1 MGYGCRTVGLLNKG
15 LFLGGHIFAVWFKF
29 VKFIEGTFR
38 YGTFSYRT
46 ISDGTFRYR
55 MLSDGTFI
63 YRMLS
68 DGTSLHCPQQRS
80 ADYLSTL
87 SAAKI
92 RLSLYTVRDMRSDN
106 LYTVRDRDQTI
117 STLSRTEIRQ
127 YLYCPEHSIDCA
139 VRDRN
144 KQISALSWTVDTSV
158 ESQLE

>member
-1 MGYGCRTVGLLNKG
+1 
-15 LFLGGHIFAVWFKF
+15 
-29 VKFIEGTFR
+29 
-38 YGTFSYRT
+38 
-46 ISDGTFRYR
+46 
-55 MLSDGTFI
+55 
-63 YRMLS
+63 MLS

-92 RLSLYTVRDMRSDN
+92 RQSLHCPGQRSDYF
-106 LYTVRDRDQTI
+106 YTVRDRDQTI

-144 KQISALSWTVDTSV
+144 KQKSLRCPGQWTPVSRVNWSRNNWKFLEPEMSFKGPQAKDNESLSKKG
-158 ESQLE
+158 LNN